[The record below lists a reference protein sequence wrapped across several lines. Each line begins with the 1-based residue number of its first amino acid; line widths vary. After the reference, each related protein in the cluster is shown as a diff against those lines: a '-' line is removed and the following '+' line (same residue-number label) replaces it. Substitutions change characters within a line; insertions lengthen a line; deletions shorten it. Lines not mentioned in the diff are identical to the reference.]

1 MSYDLFLDAFLA
13 FLDEEPIAVGFSP
26 TELTATLLDPDS
38 GSTLTTRQLGY
49 FSRYASEVSMS
60 GSVQVS
66 RTLGTMLVVGCDAG
80 SVREAP
86 RHEIAVVRSKPV
98 TGRHFPSAPAIGRS
112 GTR

>member
-49 FSRYASEVSMS
+49 L
-60 GSVQVS
+60 GSVGEKAPRPAGIRRHRPAAAS
-66 RTLGTMLVVGCDAG
+66 LVVEYARH
-80 SVREAP
+80 VLPP
-86 RHEIAVVRSKPV
+86 RS
-98 TGRHFPSAPAIGRS
+98 
-112 GTR
+112 